1 MNPEQLELVAEI
13 VSAYVGNNS
22 VPRADLPNLIASVST
37 AVGGLGAPL
46 AEAAPELTPAV
57 NPKKSVFPD
66 YIVSL
71 EDGKQYRTL
80 KRHLG
85 GLGLTPERYR
95 EKWSLPRDYP
105 MVAES
110 YAAKRS
116 ELAKK
121 LGLGRKPAPKVVEEP
136 TPAPEPV
143 AATAPSEAVEA
154 AAPEPTAEAPA
165 KQRRGR
171 AKKASA
177 EPAAS

>member
-1 MNPEQLELVAEI
+1 MNLDQLELTADI

-22 VPRADLPNLIASVST
+22 VPRADLANLIADVSKALAGLNAPT
-37 AVGGLGAPL
+37 ATEAPT
-46 AEAAPELTPAV
+46 ERKPAV

-85 GLGLTPERYR
+85 GLGMTPDDYR
-95 EKWSLPRDYP
+95 QKWNLPRDYP

-121 LGLGRKPAPKVVEEP
+121 LGLGRKAAPAEEAAPPVQAEPAPAE
-136 TPAPEPV
+136 
-143 AATAPSEAVEA
+143 
-154 AAPEPTAEAPA
+154 AEAPA
-165 KQRRGR
+165 KPRRGR
-171 AKKASA
+171 AKKAAAPA
-177 EPAAS
+177 E

>member
-22 VPRADLPNLIASVST
+22 VPRADLPNLIANVST
-37 AVGGLGAPL
+37 AVGGLGSPR

-85 GLGLTPERYR
+85 GLGLTPEQYR
-95 EKWSLPRDYP
+95 EKWSLPREYP

-121 LGLGRKPAPKVVEEP
+121 LGLGRKVAPKVVEEP
-136 TPAPEPV
+136 APAPEP
-143 AATAPSEAVEA
+143 A
-154 AAPEPTAEAPA
+154 AAASPEPAAEAPA
-165 KQRRGR
+165 KPRRGR
-171 AKKASA
+171 AKKAAAPA
-177 EPAAS
+177 E